1 MVKLFA
7 PQLAAALHPIARYL
21 QPQEVAGAARIGY
34 RPRLM
39 SIMIEQALPAGTGV
53 ASAATPAAAEPEI
66 VLLAQQ
72 KLSVRTQQ
80 AIEDLRVAVRLRRL
94 CWTLG
99 WLDIKGRY
107 RGSLLGP
114 LWLTLSTAVM
124 VAALGVLYSTLFRID
139 LRSYLPFLALS
150 LILWNYVQ
158 TLVTE
163 GCTCF
168 TMAEGMIRSV
178 RMPYSLYA
186 MRIIVRNLLVLGHNV
201 IVIVVVYL
209 IFGIWPGAVGLAA
222 LPALLIWL
230 VDSLAICMLLGA
242 LCARF
247 RDVPPIVGSL
257 MQIAFF
263 VSPIIWKPD
272 LIEHGARFL
281 PLNPFYSL
289 FEIVRAPLLGLP
301 PGWIV
306 WASALLYSVL
316 LCGGSWALFV
326 RIRSRLAFWL

>member
-1 MVKLFA
+1 
-7 PQLAAALHPIARYL
+7 
-21 QPQEVAGAARIGY
+21 
-34 RPRLM
+34 M
-39 SIMIEQALPAGTGV
+39 SIMVEQSAGQVRGTV
-53 ASAATPAAAEPEI
+53 APASAPEM
-66 VLLAQQ
+66 VLLSEQPMA
-72 KLSVRTQQ
+72 VRNLQV
-80 AIEDLRVAVRLRRL
+80 IDDLLTTIRLRRL

-124 VAALGVLYSTLFRID
+124 VAALGILYSTLFRID

-150 LILWNYVQ
+150 LILWNFVQ
-158 TLVTE
+158 TLVSE

-168 TMAEGMIRSV
+168 TQAEGMIRAV

-186 MRIIVRNLLVLGHNV
+186 ARIIVRNVLVLAHNV
-201 IVIVVVYL
+201 IVIAVVYL
-209 IFGIWPGAVGLAA
+209 IFGIWPGAAGLIA
-222 LPALLIWL
+222 LPALLLWL
-230 VDSLAICMLLGA
+230 VDSLAVCMLLGA

-263 VSPIIWKPD
+263 VSPIIWKPE
-272 LIEHGARFL
+272 LIEHGARLL

-289 FEIVRAPLLGLP
+289 FEIVRAPLLGEV
-301 PGWIV
+301 PGWGV
-306 WASALLYSVL
+306 WACAILYSAAL
-316 LCGGSWALFV
+316 AAAAWSLFV
-326 RIRSRLAFWL
+326 RVRSRLAFWL

>member
-1 MVKLFA
+1 MVEQSAGQVRGTVA
-7 PQLAAALHPIARYL
+7 P
-21 QPQEVAGAARIGY
+21 
-34 RPRLM
+34 
-39 SIMIEQALPAGTGV
+39 
-53 ASAATPAAAEPEI
+53 ASAPEM
-66 VLLAQQ
+66 VLLSEQPMA
-72 KLSVRTQQ
+72 VRNLQV
-80 AIEDLRVAVRLRRL
+80 IDDLLTTIRLRRL

-124 VAALGVLYSTLFRID
+124 VAALGILYSTLFRID

-150 LILWNYVQ
+150 LILWNFVQ
-158 TLVTE
+158 TLVSE

-168 TMAEGMIRSV
+168 TQAEGMIRAV

-186 MRIIVRNLLVLGHNV
+186 ARIIVRNVLVLAHNV
-201 IVIVVVYL
+201 IVIAVVYL
-209 IFGIWPGAVGLAA
+209 IFGIWPGAAGLIA
-222 LPALLIWL
+222 LPALLLWL
-230 VDSLAICMLLGA
+230 VDSLAVCMLLGA

-263 VSPIIWKPD
+263 VSPIIWKPE
-272 LIEHGARFL
+272 LIEHGARLL

-289 FEIVRAPLLGLP
+289 FEIVRAPLLGEV
-301 PGWIV
+301 PGWGV
-306 WASALLYSVL
+306 WACAILYSAAL
-316 LCGGSWALFV
+316 AAAAWSLFV
-326 RIRSRLAFWL
+326 RVRSRLAFWL